1 MKYNYLIYIGR
12 FQPVHFGHLHIIQK
26 ALLQAEKL
34 IILLGSSQES
44 RTLKNIWTAEE
55 RIKMFQSALNADELK
70 KICFIPIEDIP
81 NDEIWKQ
88 YIQNKINKVIGEKS
102 PSIGLI
108 GHTKD
113 ESSYYLKLFPQWDYL
128 EVENYQNISATPLRK
143 RFLAGETTFPEIP
156 NNVLNQM
163 LEWKNTPDFHR
174 LRRDFTAT

>member
-1 MKYNYLIYIGR
+1 MKFDCLIYIGR
-12 FQPVHFGHLHIIQK
+12 FQPVHFGHLYIIQK
-26 ALLQAEKL
+26 ALLQTKQL

-44 RTLKNIWTAEE
+44 RTFKNIWTTEE
-55 RIKMFQSALNADELK
+55 RIKMFQSVLNEDELK
-70 KICFIPIEDIP
+70 KIRFVPIEDIP
-81 NDEIWKQ
+81 DDEIWKNQ
-88 YIQNKINKVIGEKS
+88 IQTKIKVLLSTNDLK
-102 PSIGLI
+102 IGLI

-113 ESSYYLKLFPQWDYL
+113 ESSYYLKLFPEWHYL

-143 RFLAGETTFPEIP
+143 RFLAGKTTFPEIP